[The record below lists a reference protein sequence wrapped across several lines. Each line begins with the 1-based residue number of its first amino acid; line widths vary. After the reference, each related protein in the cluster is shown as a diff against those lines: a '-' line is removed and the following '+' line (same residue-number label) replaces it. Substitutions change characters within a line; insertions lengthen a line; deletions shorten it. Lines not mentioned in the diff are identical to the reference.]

1 LGRDSGS
8 EKEEGAV
15 TMARA
20 VIRLV
25 LSAAALAAIAL
36 ACVTVLSLVPGV

>member
-1 LGRDSGS
+1 
-8 EKEEGAV
+8 
-15 TMARA
+15 MARA

-25 LSAAALAAIAL
+25 LSAAALAVIAL